1 MSTGADMGLMAGYQ
15 QPQQR
20 QTPELTGF
28 GGRDYGGGAGQP
40 MPVPESEWPSAYP
53 GGYQSQ

>member
-15 QPQQR
+15 QPQ
-20 QTPELTGF
+20 TPELTGL

-40 MPVPESEWPSAYP
+40 RPIPESEWPSAYP